1 MINYQY
7 KNYFHNAAQQCDVD
21 ALRSCL
27 TQEALANC
35 PIDTRDIDQHTV
47 LHALCRYEGPQ
58 HGEDDRNAEDVEACV
73 KLLVEA
79 GADLEARD
87 WLGRTPLHVVAR
99 PPFRA
104 FTNLRT
110 EATLRLTSLLLRH
123 GADVN
128 SEEEDYDY
136 PTLLHR
142 AALSDNSSMATLLV
156 KAGASVHAT
165 NVDGDTPLDIAIQ
178 RNSRR
183 NRRAII
189 PILLRAGAKFS
200 KNHDIWYLQKV
211 IDAGGFK
218 KYEQAHLARLTKTF
232 APKFPVLPPEM
243 VRHILTFGFHVG
255 FY

>member
-1 MINYQY
+1 MVNYQY
-7 KNYFHNAAQQCDVD
+7 ATALHNAAAICDVE
-21 ALRSCL
+21 ALRRCL
-27 TQEALANC
+27 TPEALAAR
-35 PIDTRDIDQHTV
+35 PIDTRDIGQRTA
-47 LHALCRYEGPQ
+47 LHALCNYEGHR
-58 HGEDDRNAEDVEACV
+58 HGEDDRNAEDVEACLQ
-73 KLLVEA
+73 LLVEA

-156 KAGASVHAT
+156 KAGAS
-165 NVDGDTPLDIAIQ
+165 
-178 RNSRR
+178 
-183 NRRAII
+183 
-189 PILLRAGAKFS
+189 
-200 KNHDIWYLQKV
+200 
-211 IDAGGFK
+211 GGVK
-218 KYEQAHLARLTKTF
+218 IKE
-232 APKFPVLPPEM
+232 
-243 VRHILTFGFHVG
+243 IN
-255 FY
+255 